1 MKRWFLIFFMVYCL
15 SILNTPLGNKYRNS
29 FWKRAVYCIIKCYSR
44 CKCSEGLGKMLL
56 TGTAYESMW
65 NCCLPCL
72 PGKSCCCPGVLT
84 ESCWVIDGVNH
95 GKASLSAACS
105 RRRVAEVMPS
115 SGHGLGQLCLELSP
129 ASVTAAETQR
139 GSSSPREK
147 VEGDGMMTPAG
158 RDLCCPSCCS
168 RTAGLVCLMLIQLR
182 QVRGSR
188 VPEIRCKNHPRWSN
202 KCHELLT
209 STVSSRAKCNSPF
222 FFNYWN

>member
-115 SGHGLGQLCLELSP
+115 SGHGAGTALPGAVTSLCHSCWNAERQQQPARKGWRWWHDDPGWTRSVLSQLLQQDGWVGLP
-129 ASVTAAETQR
+129 HVNSVE
-139 GSSSPREK
+139 
-147 VEGDGMMTPAG
+147 AG
-158 RDLCCPSCCS
+158 E
-168 RTAGLVCLMLIQLR
+168 
-182 QVRGSR
+182 R
-188 VPEIRCKNHPRWSN
+188 VPCAWNTLQKP
-202 KCHELLT
+202 
-209 STVSSRAKCNSPF
+209 SSLIE
-222 FFNYWN
+222 